1 VVALTQLTPHAGP
14 GRRYGSFAGKESTA
28 NPSGP
33 HNPGTIT
40 QLRPYAGPGGRYG
53 SFAGKEESGVTPTPT
68 HALDT
73 GAGGGHE
80 RKGRDRHDRPESPF
94 RIVSVDEYWGLDLP
108 RVKAELKREAEIEI
122 QAADEPPTKTQVRK
136 IVAGLLD
143 GFPKPQRSKAPDVRR
158 MRAELQALRAEI
170 AAYAEAVA
178 ARRREEE
185 DEEDD
190 VIGILL
196 Q

>member
-1 VVALTQLTPHAGP
+1 VAEGLISHI
-14 GRRYGSFAGKESTA
+14 GRHVGGLA
-28 NPSGP
+28 NPP
-33 HNPGTIT
+33 ADPTPT
-40 QLRPYAGPGGRYG
+40 AGYRSHWGFWFGGMAVDA
-53 SFAGKEESGVTPTPT
+53 SEPTPTPPPAPT
-68 HALDT
+68 PS
-73 GAGGGHE
+73 GGGGHE
-80 RKGRDRHDRPESPF
+80 RKGPDRHDRPESPF

-122 QAADEPPTKTQVRK
+122 QAAPEPPTKTQVRK

-143 GFPKPQRSKAPDVRR
+143 GFPKPQQSKAPDVRR
-158 MRAELQALRAEI
+158 LRAELQALRTEI